1 MNAVSTYPFYIL
13 EGWNQDV
20 PPQSEMPL
28 KGDTVIGNDAW
39 IGQDATILPG
49 VLHIGDGSITGMKSV
64 TGSDVPPYRC
74 R

>member
-20 PPQSEMPL
+20 PPQSEMTL

-39 IGQDATILPG
+39 IGQDATILP
-49 VLHIGDGSITGMKSV
+49 
-64 TGSDVPPYRC
+64 
-74 R
+74 